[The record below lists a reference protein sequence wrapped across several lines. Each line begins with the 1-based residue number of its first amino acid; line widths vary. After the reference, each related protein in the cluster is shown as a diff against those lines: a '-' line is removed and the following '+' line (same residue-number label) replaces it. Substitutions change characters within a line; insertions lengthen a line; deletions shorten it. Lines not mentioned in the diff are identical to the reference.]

1 MSNASATLGYVSSS
15 VRPEAPNHPGD
26 AVTRK
31 LVTFG
36 RILREAGLEVGPGR
50 VQDAMRGLA
59 LIDLADREQVYHALR
74 CTLVSRHDD
83 LDVFDTAFRA
93 FWERLPR
100 EDDDGAA
107 DPFESARP
115 SPPESPSAEPDEDA
129 SDDTESEVHGMA
141 AAEAELL
148 RHKDFAHM
156 SIEELRRVR
165 RLMDDLASLHP
176 LRRSRRLEPAHAP
189 GVLDQRRTLRQS
201 LRTEGVPLERQWRRP
216 KLVPR
221 RLVVLVDV
229 SGSME
234 PYARALVMFLQALS
248 AREGASRHVEAFA
261 FGTRLTRLTPHLSGR
276 DPDVALARASSAL
289 TDWGG
294 GTRIGES
301 LAAYNRVFGRRG
313 LTRGA
318 VFVIASDGWERGDLS
333 LLDGQIAAISR
344 QADMLMWVNPLKGH
358 AGFEPLAGGMQIA
371 LRHVDDFLEGHNL
384 IALEAL
390 AEALR
395 RIHPARRALSR
406 GA

>member
-1 MSNASATLGYVSSS
+1 MN
-15 VRPEAPNHPGD
+15 PGD

-50 VQDAMRGLA
+50 LQDALRGLDMV
-59 LIDLADREQVYHALR
+59 DLADRDQVYHALR
-74 CTLVSRHDD
+74 CTLVSRHEH
-83 LDVFDTAFRA
+83 LLVFDVAFMA
-93 FWERLPR
+93 FWEREPQAS
-100 EDDDGAA
+100 DPAA
-107 DPFESARP
+107 DALGGPQLRPPAQADVAESG
-115 SPPESPSAEPDEDA
+115 DEDA
-129 SDDTESEVHGMA
+129 GDDPDEEMRGVA
-141 AAEAELL
+141 AADQELL
-148 RHKDFAHM
+148 RHRDFAHM
-156 SIEELRRVR
+156 SPDELRRVR
-165 RLMDDLASLHP
+165 RLMDDLAALHP
-176 LRRSRRLEPAHAP
+176 LRRSRRLEPAHAG
-189 GVLDQRRTLRQS
+189 GVLDQRRTLRQAMRS
-201 LRTEGVPLERQWRRP
+201 DGIPLQREWRRP

-221 RLVVLVDV
+221 KLVVLVDV

-261 FGTRLTRLTPHLSGR
+261 FGTRLTRLTPHLGGR
-276 DPDVALARASSAL
+276 DPDVALARASLAL

-318 VFVIASDGWERGDLS
+318 VVVIASDGWERGDLS
-333 LLDGQIAAISR
+333 LLDTQLGTIAR
-344 QADMLMWVNPLKGH
+344 QAETLMWVNPLKGH
-358 AGFEPLAGGMQIA
+358 DGFEPLAGGMQIA
-371 LRHVDDFLEGHNL
+371 LRHVDDFLEGHSL
-384 IALEAL
+384 AALEAL

-395 RIHPARRALSR
+395 QLHPAGRARSLSR